1 MADAPVAGEK
11 SPIGCVITQW
21 KQNQQLV
28 LDSAGG
34 VMCKVGKAKD
44 LDRKEV
50 CQNQAVLQ
58 PVIQHL
64 GLWVSHMLT
73 VYLKIGGLSIFNYGK
88 KHLPLG
94 QPNFETHI
102 FWISFGMCRVMS
114 YQHTGYMAK
123 RLLF

>member
-21 KQNQQLV
+21 MQNQQLV

-50 CQNQAVLQ
+50 CQNQAVL
-58 PVIQHL
+58 
-64 GLWVSHMLT
+64 
-73 VYLKIGGLSIFNYGK
+73 
-88 KHLPLG
+88 
-94 QPNFETHI
+94 
-102 FWISFGMCRVMS
+102 
-114 YQHTGYMAK
+114 
-123 RLLF
+123 

>member
-1 MADAPVAGEK
+1 MADVPVASEK
-11 SPIGCVITQW
+11 SPVGCVITQW

-64 GLWVSHMLT
+64 GLWVSHMST
-73 VYLKIGGLSIFNYGK
+73 VYLKIGGLSFFNYGK
-88 KHLPLG
+88 KTPPTWAT
-94 QPNFETHI
+94 QF
-102 FWISFGMCRVMS
+102 
-114 YQHTGYMAK
+114 
-123 RLLF
+123 